1 MDVPYLQKIAA
12 SSDWKAKSA
21 KIMGRLAEFSRLF
34 KTKKY
39 GKPDDLFFAI
49 EDLPSLGKEYWF
61 LHFCAPPNDEQVV
74 LTLGRSVDSVKVNE
88 ASVDFEERQGSAT
101 CAAVCWF
108 YSGKKRVVFDSVA
121 AVRVERSGASR
132 SLIAQNGADQISVR
146 GSYPDFEVELSK
158 GGRAVFS
165 ARATKPKKGIPYE
178 MVHLL
183 RTPFAP
189 RLGAVMINYYFDFA
203 GELEG
208 KKLSGKA
215 YLQKV
220 VAVLPLAPWN
230 WVRLHFGNGAAL
242 DFFAANPLGEKAG
255 MHFDCNDYF
264 EINGRRV
271 RIRELRL
278 KSYLEGERRLWVLS
292 GKNFFA
298 AMETYSMQPFIMRQ
312 KTTFRYD
319 EYLVRVRSFA
329 LRDGK
334 REYSLADLG
343 GGVGIVEDAYGFLL

>member
-1 MDVPYLQKIAA
+1 MDIPYLQEIVK
-12 SSDWKAKSA
+12 SSDWKAKSS
-21 KIMGRLAEFSRLF
+21 KVRGRLEEFSRLF
-34 KTKKY
+34 KSKKY

-74 LTLGRSVDSVKVNE
+74 LTLGRSVDPVKVNA
-88 ASVDFEERQGSAT
+88 ASVDFEERKGSVA

-108 YSGKKRVVFDSVA
+108 YSGCKRVVFDSAA
-121 AVRVERSGASR
+121 AVRVERSGGQN
-132 SLIAQNGADQISVR
+132 LLVAQHKANKITVR
-146 GSYPDFEVELSK
+146 GRYPSFDVELTRGNK
-158 GGRAVFS
+158 KVFS
-165 ARATKPKKGIPYE
+165 ARAVRPAKGIPYE

-189 RLGAVMINYYFDFA
+189 RLGAVMINYYFDFV

-230 WVRLHFGNGAAL
+230 WVRLHFKNGSAL
-242 DFFAANPLGEKAG
+242 DFFAANPLGEKTG

-271 RIRELRL
+271 PIRNLRL
-278 KSYLEGERRLWVLS
+278 QSYLEGEKKVWVLS
-292 GKNFFA
+292 GKNLFV
-298 AMETYSMQPFIMRQ
+298 AMETYAVQPFIMRQ
-312 KTTFRYD
+312 KTTFCYD

-329 LRDGK
+329 LSAGK

-343 GGVGIVEDAYGFLL
+343 DGVGIVEDAYGFLL